1 MAAEH
6 SVRIHW
12 SDAQQQAGLPDVDRT
27 IDPAWQLSGGEG
39 WSLIIRFERTPKLQG
54 NPSTGFAHFVIPEDA
69 PTEWLKAGTVLHF
82 FERNTG
88 KSARLEVL
96 D

>member
-6 SVRIHW
+6 LVRIHW
-12 SDAQQQAGLPDVDRT
+12 SDAQQQSGLPDVDRT
-27 IDPAWQLSGGEG
+27 IDPAWQMPGGDG
-39 WSLIIRFERTPKLQG
+39 WSLIIRFERTPKVQG
-54 NPSTGFAHFVIPEDA
+54 NPSTGFAQFLVADQA
-69 PTEWLKAGTVLHF
+69 PTGWLQAGTVLHL